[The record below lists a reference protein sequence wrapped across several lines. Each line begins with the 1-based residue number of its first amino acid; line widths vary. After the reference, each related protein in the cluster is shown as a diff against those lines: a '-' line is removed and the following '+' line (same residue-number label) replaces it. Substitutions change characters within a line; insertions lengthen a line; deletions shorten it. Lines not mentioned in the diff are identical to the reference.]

1 MTLGVLKKEKEKKKR
16 ERPFLK
22 RRGFIFKDLKKCAFS
37 FHCTSRGRAE
47 TENFLV
53 HPILNGAVSILVTAL
68 PNRSS
73 GTERKKPASVTW
85 KCPFRK
91 AELRWFAMFLVD
103 FDKGLPEILGLL
115 SMPCSWFLFYVC
127 LSSHPFLSFS
137 LFLFT
142 IFLRSILYQE
152 VWSDFKGF

>member
-53 HPILNGAVSILVTAL
+53 HPILNGAVSILVSCNLSMTGL
-68 PNRSS
+68 
-73 GTERKKPASVTW
+73 
-85 KCPFRK
+85 K
-91 AELRWFAMFLVD
+91 AEVYIVY
-103 FDKGLPEILGLL
+103 G
-115 SMPCSWFLFYVC
+115 
-127 LSSHPFLSFS
+127 
-137 LFLFT
+137 
-142 IFLRSILYQE
+142 
-152 VWSDFKGF
+152 